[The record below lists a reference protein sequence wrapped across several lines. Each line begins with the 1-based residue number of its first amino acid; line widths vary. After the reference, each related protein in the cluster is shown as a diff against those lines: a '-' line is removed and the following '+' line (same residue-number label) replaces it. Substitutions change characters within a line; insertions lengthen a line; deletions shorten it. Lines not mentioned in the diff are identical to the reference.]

1 MLQSLKLRKL
11 GRTDKRFCLTYN
23 NDKWEVYFCERGI
36 KNTQMFFNTEEE
48 ACQYIFDELIDK

>member
-1 MLQSLKLRKL
+1 
-11 GRTDKRFCLTYN
+11 
-23 NDKWEVYFCERGI
+23 VYFCERGI